1 MRTATEALAA
11 LRALPT
17 GAHVL
22 GVLADHPE
30 AWIVGGAVRDALLA
44 RPLGPDVDVT
54 VVGDPEP
61 VARALGAVAE
71 AHGRFGTYVVRT
83 ADGGEID
90 VVTARSE
97 TYGGPGALPDVT
109 PGDLEDDLLRR
120 DFTVNALALNAE
132 GTLHAA
138 PAALDDL
145 AARRLRV
152 FHAASFRDDPT
163 RLWRLVRYAVRL
175 GFVPEPA
182 TDRLAH
188 EAVQHGALETVSGER
203 LGAELRLALREPD
216 PLSVLHAAQNLGLV
230 EGLALDPA
238 LVARTLALLPGIDP
252 HPPRPDLATLG
263 AVIPDAA
270 WADGWGFDAR
280 ELAVLRAC
288 AAAEPLRAGAP
299 PSAVVAALRGLPV
312 EAVAVAG
319 ARGDADVALQYLDD
333 WRHVRLRIDGG
344 DLLAAGVPEG
354 PEVGRRLAATLAARL
369 DGTLADDRD
378 AQLAFARDC

>member
-22 GVLADHPE
+22 GVLAEHPE
-30 AWIVGGAVRDALLA
+30 AWIVGGAVRDALLG

-61 VARALGAVAE
+61 IALALGAVAE
-71 AHGRFGTYVVRT
+71 SHGRFGTYVVRT
-83 ADGGEID
+83 AEGGEVD

-132 GTLHAA
+132 GALHAA

-145 AARRLRV
+145 EARRLRV

-182 TDRLAH
+182 TDRLAQ
-188 EAVQHGALETVSGER
+188 EAVQRGALETVSGER

-238 LVARTLALLPGIDP
+238 LVARALALLPWDEG
-252 HPPRPDLATLG
+252 RTDLATLG
-263 AVIPDAA
+263 AVIPDAS
-270 WADGWGFDAR
+270 WAEGWGFDAR
-280 ELAVLRAC
+280 ELAVLRAS
-288 AAAEPLRAGAP
+288 ADAEPLRAGAP

-312 EAVAVAG
+312 EVVAVAG
-319 ARGDADVALQYLDD
+319 ARGDADIALQYLND

-354 PEVGRRLAATLAARL
+354 PEVGRRLAAALAARL
-369 DGTLADDRD
+369 DGALADDRD
-378 AQLAFARDC
+378 AQLAFALNC